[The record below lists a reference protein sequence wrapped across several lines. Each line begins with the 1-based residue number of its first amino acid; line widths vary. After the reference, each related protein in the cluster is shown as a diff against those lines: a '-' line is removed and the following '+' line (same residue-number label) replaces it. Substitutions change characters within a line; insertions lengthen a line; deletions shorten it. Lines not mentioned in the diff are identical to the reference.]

1 MDAKKFEKSKVVV
14 FIVVLVFINSFS
26 AIQEGKLEGG
36 VAWILS
42 IQYIVSTIELRRAGL
57 LLKEIICS
65 GE

>member
-36 VAWILS
+36 WHGSSASS
-42 IQYIVSTIELRRAGL
+42 I
-57 LLKEIICS
+57 
-65 GE
+65 